1 MIFECP
7 LAFYQSAGYV
17 LFAFQLTARAKVG
30 AKVGAKRFASIVM
43 GRAPDK
49 VLHMGISQN

>member
-1 MIFECP
+1 VIFECP